1 MTPRPRV
8 LNAFP
13 HPIAVPY
20 SLAFDESLAASD
32 RRWALCFTQYQVLR
46 LVVLAHASQYLR
58 DDIDTT
64 AKAAVKAAN
73 EQIAGLKSPMF
84 SNWVT
89 AVRTLPRQWPA
100 LKLSPPL
107 PDLVE
112 GLKKLPSVVRP
123 VPDSSGATKLPPL
136 EAIVALRN
144 NVAHGGIPDQKQ
156 AERHLAEYLP
166 TLGEVLT
173 AFDFLADCRLLVC
186 DDAEKA
192 KQGLPVAVRTL
203 RGVTPPEPEEV
214 ELSPE
219 LEAAFGESP
228 AVLVTPAGVPIPLD
242 PLLRPLPHDEPL
254 YLYDGH
260 YGIRVTAKAEA
271 VNRYVYYLGVRDKRS
286 GTPECQ
292 AAAERLRELLAARH
306 ISYDLPKE
314 RVHPWTIAEA
324 ALDYSR
330 RTLTDLLGTKYFP
343 ECYEPFPKVDDHLDR
358 FLTVPDRKDW
368 KDTTRPRS
376 RNGLILL
383 GTAGSGK
390 TALLA
395 RRVEHLLA
403 RPTSPDVPADPEA
416 DRGNPNVVLF
426 LRGNGIALRPD
437 GVSLFR
443 DVAEKLGVSV
453 GEKGVGSFDELFAH
467 LHTGFVKDQ
476 VPGRRLVLVFDAL
489 NEAPFAEQITREA
502 LQLVSLAAR
511 FPWCKVVLSTRDEW
525 LAILPEKM
533 SANEADPRAEVRTH
547 LYDPDPNRPNER
559 RLPAVYL
566 EPLAADHAERIY
578 RNHQQRARVKI
589 GEGYAVPACATP
601 WDDLP
606 ADVRKLLTNPLYLY
620 LFQEAFAGRPVGAV
634 AGVPELY
641 AAYVESAY
649 ERNIGPA
656 VRAVVE
662 HLCAD
667 PDRTTAD
674 LTDDDVNALR
684 LRWNAGR
691 TATEIRTDFHPAE
704 MLVHEGF
711 VTKRVREEGGGYRFV
726 YQTVAEYLIYR
737 HLRDEMPPGGDEF
750 AYWLTLAKREKAF
763 PEYAGAVLFL
773 LRTWEQSDD
782 KREWIGKL
790 VEAGSEW
797 TGGVLT
803 KLLDELARVDFV
815 PGQASVRGEGLA
827 GQLAK
832 EESGRAA
839 ESLMSAGFPLVK
851 TQFAPTAGPYYRAA
865 ADIQARWIG
874 QNSRDAYITKR
885 LSLSLSNLGALL
897 QTDGRV
903 GEAERA
909 YTRSVELRE
918 ELYTPN
924 PGDADIADGLA
935 ASLSNLGN
943 LLQTDGRV
951 GEAERAYTRSVQVYE
966 ASFTENPGNVEV
978 ACGLARSLSNLGVLL
993 QTDGRVGEAER
1004 AYTRSVELLEE
1015 LFRQNPTNLEV
1026 GHVLASAL
1034 NKLGVLMKAA
1044 GRVGAAED
1052 AYRRSVQLSTSLYGQ
1067 NPGNVEVADE
1077 LALSLSNLGVL
1088 CDEGGREAE
1097 AEAAYSE
1104 GVQIYEELC
1113 RQNPANVDI
1122 AGCLGGVLSNLGI
1135 LMWTAGRVVEA
1146 ETTYRRSV
1154 QIRQDLYT
1162 QNPGNIGVAD
1172 GLANSLNNLGILLR
1186 AAERLGEAEDM
1197 HTRSVMV
1204 REELYGRNPGN
1215 VEVATGLANSLCHLG
1230 MMLHA
1235 AERMGDADAS
1245 YIRSIREYEE
1255 LYGRNAGNVEVATG
1269 LSRSLSNHGNL
1280 LSDTGRVA
1288 EADASYTRCVRVYEA
1303 LYAQNP
1309 ENVEVADGLA
1319 GALSNLGVLL
1329 SNAGRVGAS
1338 EAAYRRSVQ
1347 IREGLYAHNAGN
1359 MEVADGL
1366 VHSLSNLGNLLS
1378 DTERVAEAETVC
1390 RRRVQVYEDLF
1401 RRNPNNTEIQIGF
1414 ADILDDVGRSA
1425 QARHLV
1431 DEVLAIAPNHH
1442 RAKYLDEWLREKGH

>member
-100 LKLSPPL
+100 LKLSPPF

-112 GLKKLPSVVRP
+112 RLKKLPSVVRP

-166 TLGEVLT
+166 TLCEVLT

-260 YGIRVTAKAEA
+260 YGIRVTAKTEA

-324 ALDYSR
+324 ALEYSR
-330 RTLTDLLGTKYFP
+330 RTVADLLGTKYFP
-343 ECYEPFPKVDDHLDR
+343 ECYEPFPQVDDHLDR

-368 KDTTRPRS
+368 KDTTRPRF
-376 RNGLILL
+376 RNGLLLL

-395 RRVEHLLA
+395 RRVERLLA
-403 RPTSPDVPADPEA
+403 RPTSADAPADPEA

-533 SANEADPRAEVRTH
+533 TATEADPRAEARDH
-547 LYDPDPNRPNER
+547 LYDPDPTRPPDQR

-566 EPLAADHAERIY
+566 EPLSADHAERIY
-578 RNHQQRARVKI
+578 RRQQERARTATQD
-589 GEGYAVPACATP
+589 GYAIPACATP
-601 WDDLP
+601 WDGLP
-606 ADVRKLLTNPLYLY
+606 EGVRKLLTNPLYLY
-620 LFQEAFAGRPVGAV
+620 LFQRAFAGRPVGAV

-662 HLCAD
+662 HLCDD

-684 LRWNAGR
+684 LKWNAGR
-691 TATEIRTDFHPAE
+691 TAAEIRTDFHPAE

-773 LRTWEQSDD
+773 FRQLPESRWADLV
-782 KREWIGKL
+782 RL
-790 VEAGSEW
+790 VEQCPGWVSDQFGAFLTEVASEPHPPGRESAAAGYMAQVI
-797 TGGVLT
+797 TDRDRGVCNSRIADALT
-803 KLLDELARVDFV
+803 EAAHRLMHTPHYRSALRYLRMGVGTLREL
-815 PGQASVRGEGLA
+815 VRHQPAPL
-827 GQLAK
+827 
-832 EESGRAA
+832 
-839 ESLMSAGFPLVK
+839 SLM
-851 TQFAPTAGPYYRAA
+851 
-865 ADIQARWIG
+865 
-874 QNSRDAYITKR
+874 
-885 LSLSLSNLGALL
+885 
-897 QTDGRV
+897 
-903 GEAERA
+903 
-909 YTRSVELRE
+909 RS
-918 ELYTPN
+918 
-924 PGDADIADGLA
+924 
-935 ASLSNLGN
+935 
-943 LLQTDGRV
+943 
-951 GEAERAYTRSVQVYE
+951 
-966 ASFTENPGNVEV
+966 F
-978 ACGLARSLSNLGVLL
+978 
-993 QTDGRVGEAER
+993 
-1004 AYTRSVELLEE
+1004 
-1015 LFRQNPTNLEV
+1015 
-1026 GHVLASAL
+1026 ASAL
-1034 NKLGVLMKAA
+1034 ANLGQLSAVYLDEAGADGTGGEIALGGGGSARPADGRSDPAAHLEEAVSAFAAIVRDKAA
-1044 GRVGAAED
+1044 DRKDRFAHA
-1052 AYRRSVQLSTSLYGQ
+1052 
-1067 NPGNVEVADE
+1067 
-1077 LALSLSNLGVL
+1077 
-1088 CDEGGREAE
+1088 
-1097 AEAAYSE
+1097 
-1104 GVQIYEELC
+1104 
-1113 RQNPANVDI
+1113 
-1122 AGCLGGVLSNLGI
+1122 
-1135 LMWTAGRVVEA
+1135 M
-1146 ETTYRRSV
+1146 
-1154 QIRQDLYT
+1154 
-1162 QNPGNIGVAD
+1162 
-1172 GLANSLNNLGILLR
+1172 SLNNLGMFRRNRGESGLARAVFRAGLDAYRRLSAEFELDPQVAKGHAMLANNFANLLTDVGDEMEG
-1186 AAERLGEAEDM
+1186 ERLY
-1197 HTRSVMV
+1197 
-1204 REELYGRNPGN
+1204 REGIRVADPHHRRNPLDKWLN
-1215 VEVATGLANSLCHLG
+1215 LERLSCMLGLALL
-1230 MMLHA
+1230 
-1235 AERMGDADAS
+1235 
-1245 YIRSIREYEE
+1245 
-1255 LYGRNAGNVEVATG
+1255 
-1269 LSRSLSNHGNL
+1269 LSR
-1280 LSDTGRVA
+1280 TRRVA
-1288 EADASYTRCVRVYEA
+1288 EGDDWLNRAITDLDTLHRTLPDDFEVGNTLAQALNNRGLRLDHGGDAVAAVAVYRRVIAIRQSLAKAYPD
-1303 LYAQNP
+1303 QRDNR
-1309 ENVEVADGLA
+1309 DGLGMA
-1319 GALSNLGVLL
+1319 WLNLGVMHSRVGERAEEIGCYEQSIAIREPLYDQDPDDITRTVGL
-1329 SNAGRVGAS
+1329 GNTYTNLFQELHRAGRVEEATRVIEKGLRLWQRAYTRNPDNIDVLFGAGTVLFYS
-1338 EAAYRRSVQ
+1338 
-1347 IREGLYAHNAGN
+1347 
-1359 MEVADGL
+1359 
-1366 VHSLSNLGNLLS
+1366 GNLPQ
-1378 DTERVAEAETVC
+1378 AEALFAALL
-1390 RRRVQVYEDLF
+1390 RVEPGNESAALLL
-1401 RRNPNNTEIQIGF
+1401 RLI
-1414 ADILDDVGRSA
+1414 RS
-1425 QARHLV
+1425 RS
-1431 DEVLAIAPNHH
+1431 
-1442 RAKYLDEWLREKGH
+1442 